1 MEFNDLI
8 YACALNR
15 IFNYNCKGAKKLIDT
30 FGSPTNIYRQSR
42 QTLKKECNLSD
53 TYLNKLEDKSYF
65 DLALKDIE
73 WAEKSKVSIYYIG
86 DHNYPKNLIECCDAP
101 IILYYKGTANLNA
114 KRIISIVGT
123 RSATPYG
130 RQKCQEIVKHLSEL
144 NPKPIIVSGLA
155 YGIDIEAH
163 KAALQYG
170 MKTIGVMATGMN
182 QIYPTTHRKYAIQFL
197 KQGGILTDFPINT
210 APIKVNF
217 LRRNRI
223 IAGIS
228 NATIVIE
235 SKEKGGSMNTATIAS
250 SYNRDVFALPGRI
263 SDIKSQG
270 CNYLIAENKAQII
283 YNPETISQELNW
295 QEPEKIYS
303 EMKSIFD
310 IENGIKAKILLA
322 LSDYKEK
329 DIDQIVKETKLNISD
344 LILNLTE
351 LELDGK
357 IHLNRNKKYTII

>member
-15 IFNYNCKGAKKLIDT
+15 IFNYNCKGAKKLIDKY
-30 FGSPTNIYRQSR
+30 GSPTNIFQQSR
-42 QTLKKECNLSD
+42 QTLKEDFNLSD
-53 TYLNKLEDKSYF
+53 VYLNKMEDKTYF
-65 DLALKDIE
+65 DLALQDIE
-73 WAEKSKVSIYYIG
+73 WANKTNVSIYYIG
-86 DHNYPKNLIECCDAP
+86 DYNYPKNLIECCDAP
-101 IILYYKGTANLNA
+101 IILYYKGTADLNA

-123 RSATPYG
+123 RCATPYG
-130 RQKCQEIVKHLSEL
+130 KQKCEEIVKHLSEL
-144 NPKPIIVSGLA
+144 DPKPIIVSGLA

-163 KAALQYG
+163 KAALKYG
-170 MKTIGVMATGMN
+170 METIGAMATGMN
-182 QIYPTTHRKYAIQFL
+182 QVYPTTHRNYAIKFL
-197 KQGGILTDFPINT
+197 TQGGILTDFPINT
-210 APIKVNF
+210 PPIKINF

-250 SYNRDVFALPGRI
+250 SYNREVFALPGRI
-263 SDIKSQG
+263 SDIKSLG
-270 CNYLIAENKAQII
+270 CNYLISKNKAQII

-295 QEPEKIYS
+295 QNPNKTYS
-303 EMKSIFD
+303 DMKSIFD

-329 DIDQIVKETKLNISD
+329 DIDQLVKETKLNISD

-357 IHLNRNKKYTII
+357 IFLNRNKKYTII